1 MIIRSKGIQTVRR
14 KLFEGKGE
22 AEIEPLFTSDEFEAP
37 VRFCARVRLAPG
49 CSIGLHQHTDE
60 DELYFIIEGAG
71 EVSDHEVKCSVSAGH
86 SILTRSGESHSIENT
101 GTGDMVLIAVIPQVH
116 TQ

>member
-1 MIIRSKGIQTVRR
+1 MIIRSNGVQ
-14 KLFEGKGE
+14 KLKKNLFDGKGE
-22 AEIEPLFTSDEFEAP
+22 ADIEHLFTADEFEAP
-37 VRFCARVRLAPG
+37 VRLCARVRLAPG
-49 CSIGLHQHTDE
+49 CSIGLHQHINE

-71 EVSDHEVKCSVSAGH
+71 KISDGDVSQSVSSGH

-101 GTGDMVLIAVIPQVH
+101 GSRDLVLIAVIPQAH

>member
-1 MIIRSKGIQTVRR
+1 MIIRSIGIQKLR
-14 KLFEGKGE
+14 KNLFDGKGE

-37 VRFCARVRLAPG
+37 VRFCARVRLPPG
-49 CSIGLHQHTDE
+49 CSIGLHQHIDE

-71 EVSDHEVKCSVSAGH
+71 EVSDGDSSYSVSSGH

-101 GTGDMVLIAVIPQVH
+101 GSSDLVLIAVIPQAH
-116 TQ
+116 TK

>member
-1 MIIRSKGIQTVRR
+1 MIIRNKGIQTIR
-14 KLFEGKGE
+14 KNLFDGKDE
-22 AEIEPLFTSDEFEAP
+22 AEIEPLFNSDEFEAP

-49 CSIGLHQHTDE
+49 CSIGLHQHIDE

-71 EVSDHEVKCSVSAGH
+71 EVSDEEGRYPVSSGH

-101 GTGDMVLIAVIPQVH
+101 GSCDLVLTAVIPKAH